1 MVPESLESL
10 KIGMKVYHPT
20 YGTGTITK
28 REGAPGN
35 PLLTIHFLKHG
46 PRAVVARFAGL
57 EIVL

>member
-10 KIGMKVYHPT
+10 KIGLTVYHPT
-20 YGTGTITK
+20 YGIGTISK
-28 REGAPGN
+28 REGVSSN
-35 PLLTIHFLKHG
+35 PLLTIHFQKHG